1 MATQPQVDFIFNPA
15 LTMVSSALIK
25 APNEGSPE
33 QLACDALFPA
43 RYWETLSYA
52 KWPFATKREDTVSEA
67 NPTGNDFAFRA
78 QLPGLYDE
86 DNPPDERFV
95 RVAGIVGQAASTD
108 DAPLYWEEGDHIYHN
123 VGTGVGTN
131 FTLQYIA
138 AVRVEKIRG
147 PFLLIIQKSL
157 AAELASKF
165 MRDEN
170 MARRLWVEMTAH
182 LRMALQTIT
191 PFSDLPGTSL
201 DTIYAVG
208 QPQG

>member
-1 MATQPQVDFIFNPA
+1 MATQAQVDYVYNPA
-15 LTMVSSALIK
+15 LTMTSSALIK
-25 APNEGSPE
+25 SPNEGSPE
-33 QLACDALFPA
+33 QLSCDTLFPA
-43 RYWETLSYA
+43 RYWELLSYA
-52 KWPFATKREDTVSEA
+52 KWPFAMKRVNVDSEA
-67 NPTGNDFAFRA
+67 NDVGNDFQFRA
-78 QLPGLYDE
+78 TI
-86 DNPPDERFV
+86 PDIVHTAAERFV
-95 RVAGIVGQAASTD
+95 RVAGIVGQASTTD
-108 DAPLYWEEGDHIYHN
+108 DAPLYWEEGDYVYHN
-123 VGTGVGTN
+123 EGSGTGTD

-138 AVRVEKIRG
+138 ASLVEKIRG

-165 MRDEN
+165 LRNEN

-182 LRMALQTIT
+182 LRLAMQTIT

>member
-1 MATQPQVDFIFNPA
+1 MATQEQVDLVFNPA

-25 APNEGSPE
+25 SPMEGSPE

-43 RYWETLSYA
+43 RYWELLSYA
-52 KWPFATKREDTVSEA
+52 KWPFATKRMRMPSVA
-67 NPTGNDFAFRA
+67 NTEGNDFKFRA
-78 QLPGLYDE
+78 DLPLDI
-86 DNPPDERFV
+86 DMHADARFV
-95 RVAGIVGQAASTD
+95 RVAGVIGTSATED
-108 DAPLYWEEGDHIYHN
+108 DSPLFWEEGDYIYHN
-123 VGTGVGTN
+123 EGTGDVGTT

-138 AVRVEKIRG
+138 AVPVQHIRG
-147 PFLLIIQKSL
+147 GFLLIIQKSL